1 MNASENKALSV
12 KIRVGH
18 LTVLFI
24 LAVVATMVFLVASFC
39 LDAGAID
46 NKSAAVLLTFLIN
59 GILGTTCLC
68 KSIAERPFSMVQ
80 MHWVFFV
87 TMFVIAPLSQY
98 FYGYGPWGFTCT
110 ANDYLMT
117 NFALM
122 IWGVLFAL
130 FSIGRA
136 GYAVYDQKIFF
147 DSLPKIS
154 GSVAFRALIISVFA
168 ALAVVALVGFSNLF
182 SRDTFS
188 IALDQTTNL
197 LFDKAVRPLP
207 VFAFVLL
214 LVRVKQKKSID
225 ATFILSLV
233 LMLLACF
240 PAGMA
245 RYNMACIYGAIL
257 ILSSSSLFEK
267 KGLFPAL
274 FLFAFL
280 IIFPA
285 SNCFR
290 HNEFS
295 FALLGDSIYN
305 VFANLPRG
313 FCTGDYDAYS
323 IVARTLKLVNS
334 HDSTLGSQLIG
345 ALLFFVPRSVW
356 PSKPVGSGNYVCSAQ
371 GQTFLNVSSPLPAEG
386 IINFGFTGLIVFSI
400 VAALI
405 SRSFDYWFIKSRSP
419 LRLFYPFMCMLV
431 FFIMR
436 GDLLSS
442 FAYSVG
448 YTVSFITFSLICLGP
463 KAIFRSLGSPAN
475 NNLLDNRPNHN
486 LV

>member
-1 MNASENKALSV
+1 MYTSENKGLSQ

-18 LTVLFI
+18 ATVLFV
-24 LAVVATMVFLVASFC
+24 LAVLATIVFLVTSFC
-39 LDAGAID
+39 LDAGASE
-46 NKSAAVLLTFLIN
+46 NKSTAVLLTFLIN
-59 GILGTTCLC
+59 GALGATCLC
-68 KSIAERPFSMVQ
+68 KSMVERPFSMVQ
-80 MHWVFFV
+80 MHWIFFV

-98 FYGYGPWGFTCT
+98 FYGYSPWGFTST
-110 ANDYLMT
+110 ADDYLMT
-117 NFALM
+117 NIALM
-122 IWGVLFAL
+122 IWGALFAL
-130 FSIGRA
+130 FSIGHTN
-136 GYAVYDQKIFF
+136 YITYDQKSFY
-147 DSLPKIS
+147 DSIPTIGRS
-154 GSVAFRALIISVFA
+154 SAIRALIISA
-168 ALAVVALVGFSNLF
+168 ISALAVIALVGFSNLF
-182 SRDTFS
+182 SRDTF
-188 IALDQTTNL
+188 AVDLNQTANL

-214 LVRVKQKKSID
+214 LVRTKQQKSID
-225 ATFILSLV
+225 AAFIFSLII
-233 LMLLACF
+233 MLLACF

-245 RYNMACIYGAIL
+245 RYNMACIYGAVL
-257 ILSSSSLFEK
+257 ILSSPSLFEK
-267 KGLFPAL
+267 KGLFSAL

-295 FALLGDSIYN
+295 VALLGDSIYN

-323 IVARTLKLVNS
+323 IITRTLKLVIS
-334 HDSTLGSQLIG
+334 HGSTFGSQLIG

-356 PSKPVGSGNYVCSAQ
+356 PSKPVGSGNYVCSTQ
-371 GQTFLNVSSPLPAEG
+371 GQAFLNVSSPLPAEG
-386 IINFGFTGLIVFSI
+386 IINFGFTGLIIFSI
-400 VAALI
+400 FAALI
-405 SRSFDYWFIKSRSP
+405 SRTFDYWFVESRSP

-448 YTVSFITFSLICLGP
+448 YAVSFIAFSLVCFGP
-463 KAIFRSLGSPAN
+463 KAVFHHQGAQ
-475 NNLLDNRPNHN
+475 
-486 LV
+486 